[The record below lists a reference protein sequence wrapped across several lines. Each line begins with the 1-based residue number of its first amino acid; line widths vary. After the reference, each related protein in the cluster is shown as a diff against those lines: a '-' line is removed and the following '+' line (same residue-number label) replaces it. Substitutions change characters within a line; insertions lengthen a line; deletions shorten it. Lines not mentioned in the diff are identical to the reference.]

1 MELLFWQKK
10 HKANA
15 AGEAPISMRIT
26 IHGKRS
32 ELSTK
37 IRLLPSE
44 WNSKRGRMRGKD
56 QAAIDTNASI
66 KSLAAR
72 ARTTLDQL
80 LAKAKPDDV
89 ITASDVRKAMLPN
102 KPAPGV
108 DPLVSEL
115 LSTVREEHYAAGN
128 EATYR
133 GHGSAIAVWTRWCTD
148 KPVRLSG
155 LTDAKTRSFAGWLAE
170 HYAPTS
176 AATWLNALRAMLS
189 KGAPTLLP
197 NPFNDLAPKN
207 AADQVKSRAHL
218 TREQLELLRDLP
230 LESTKQ
236 QLARDVYMC
245 QYYLHGCRISNVL
258 ELRWRDV
265 DWQGGRVKFKAV
277 KRGKYKDVA
286 LSEPLRK
293 VLETYL
299 NAGNDLVFPVL
310 PDDYF
315 SLDKAARWIARR
327 NATARVDGRLVII
340 GRHIGLSV
348 RLHSHTARH
357 TLAGHAGKV
366 NKYTAQAM
374 LGHRSIE
381 QTEAYLES
389 LSTAELDEA
398 AAVIYELNLQ

>member
-15 AGEAPISMRIT
+15 AGKAPISMRIT
-26 IHGKRS
+26 IHGQRS
-32 ELSTK
+32 EYSTK

-44 WNSKRGRMRGKD
+44 WNPKAGKCRGTS
-56 QAAIDTNASI
+56 QASIDLNASL
-66 KSLAAR
+66 KSLEGR

-80 LAKAKPDDV
+80 LALATPDQV
-89 ITASDVRKAMLPN
+89 ITAKDVRQAMMPN
-102 KPAPGV
+102 KPTPGV

-115 LSTVREEHYAAGN
+115 LSSVREQHYAAGN

-133 GHGSAIAVWTRWCTD
+133 GHGSAIAVWKRWCTEH
-148 KPVRLSG
+148 PVRLSQ
-155 LTDAKTRSFAGWLAE
+155 LTEAKTRSFAGWLAE

-176 AATWLNALRAMLS
+176 AATWLNALRAMLN

-207 AADQVKSRAHL
+207 AADQAKSRTHL
-218 TREQLELLRDLP
+218 TREQLQQFRDLP
-230 LESTKQ
+230 LSSEKQ
-236 QLARDVYMC
+236 QLARAVYLC
-245 QYYLHGCRISNVL
+245 QYHLHGCRISNVL
-258 ELRWRDV
+258 ELRWRDI
-265 DWQGGRVKFKAV
+265 DWQLGRVKFKAV

-286 LSEPLRK
+286 LTEPLRQLLTPYLK
-293 VLETYL
+293 V
-299 NAGNDLVFPVL
+299 GSDLVFPLL
-310 PDDYF
+310 PEDYF
-315 SLDKAARWIARR
+315 SLDKAGRWIARR
-327 NATARVDGRLVII
+327 NATARVNGRLVVIA
-340 GRHIGLSV
+340 RHLGLSV
-348 RLHSHTARH
+348 SLHSHTARH

-398 AAVIYELNLQ
+398 AAAIYDVL